1 MCGASICAASTGP
14 ASGDRFQ
21 HRLDARDGDG
31 VILGVGASW
40 KRRIRRSCII
50 AVAAGGLA
58 CRREPVRPPA
68 ERPAAAPAAAP
79 EDDPPVP
86 LNANT
91 PARYPSAL
99 LRAGI
104 EGTVVVRMYVDEHGA
119 LVRDSIRIAES
130 SGYPALDSAALAAAQ
145 KLRFA
150 PALHDGKPVPA
161 PFLQPFQFRNPAR
174 TEITP

>member
-1 MCGASICAASTGP
+1 MYGASICPAAAGP
-14 ASGDRFQ
+14 ASGAQFRR
-21 HRLDARDGDG
+21 RLDARDDDG
-31 VILGVGASW
+31 VILGVGDSST
-40 KRRIRRSCII
+40 RRIRRTYII

-58 CRREPVRPPA
+58 CGREPVRPPA
-68 ERPAAAPAAAP
+68 ERPPAAPVAAP

-104 EGTVVVRMYVDEHGA
+104 EGTVVVRMYVNERGA
-119 LVRDSIRIAES
+119 LVHDSIRIAES
-130 SGYPALDSAALAAAQ
+130 SGYPALDSAALAAAPQ
-145 KLRFA
+145 LRFA

>member
-1 MCGASICAASTGP
+1 M
-14 ASGDRFQ
+14 
-21 HRLDARDGDG
+21 DAKGGDG
-31 VILGVGASW
+31 VIFGVGISW
-40 KRRIRRSCII
+40 KRRIRRTCII
-50 AVAAGGLA
+50 AVAASGFA
-58 CRREPVRPPA
+58 CGRDAARPPA
-68 ERPAAAPAAAP
+68 ERPTAAPAAAP
-79 EDDPPVP
+79 NDDPPVP

-91 PARYPSAL
+91 PVSYPMAL

-104 EGTVVVRMYVDEHGA
+104 EGTVVVRMYVDEHGK

-130 SGYPALDSAALAAAQ
+130 SGYPALDSAALAAAP

-150 PALHDGKPVPA
+150 PALHEGKPVPA